1 MDFVPGRDLK
11 EIRNEAKQNG
21 RFLAETDVL
30 SWANQ
35 LSGALEYLHSQDHA
49 IVHRDIKP
57 SNLKVTP
64 AGVLKLVDFGLVKLL
79 ASDERTVTVIQGLGT
94 AYYTPLEQ
102 YGGDS
107 GHTDAR
113 TDIYSFG
120 ATPYHLLTNE
130 PPAEA
135 KQRFLRSD
143 PLQPMRSIKPPVSA
157 NTHEPNLRALP
168 LHPHRR
174 PPNLPPLHPTI

>member
-11 EIRNEAKQNG
+11 EIRNEAKEKG
-21 RFLAETDVL
+21 LFLAETDVL
-30 SWANQ
+30 SWRNQ

-79 ASDERTVTVIQGLGT
+79 VSDERTVSVIQGLGT

-113 TDIYSFG
+113 TDIYSFR
-120 ATPYHLLTNE
+120 ATLYPLLTNN

-135 KQRFLRSD
+135 KTR
-143 PLQPMRSIKPPVSA
+143 
-157 NTHEPNLRALP
+157 LP
-168 LHPHRR
+168 R
-174 PPNLPPLHPTI
+174 PPPPKPLPPHNP